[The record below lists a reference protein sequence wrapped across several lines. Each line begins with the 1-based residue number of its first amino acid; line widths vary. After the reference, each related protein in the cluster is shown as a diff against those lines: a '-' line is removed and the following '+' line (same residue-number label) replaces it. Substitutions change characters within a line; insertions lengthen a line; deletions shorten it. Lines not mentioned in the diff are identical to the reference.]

1 MPYDVPVEH
10 MDQAIETVEW
20 YNTYYA
26 KYPHHLA
33 KA

>member
-10 MDQAIETVEW
+10 MDQVIEAVEW

-26 KYPHHLA
+26 KYPHHMT
-33 KA
+33 K